1 MNHVKAAPGNGNNSG
16 QSRGQNAPV
25 TAANGTYYSEARCN
39 PDDLLALLERETQLA
54 DVPHATRIIH
64 NVPIYSGD
72 AVRQILAQEDA
83 GRATARQHLMAEW
96 AQVMLHG
103 AGVLVIEGAY
113 EDMAVIDAATGAYGA
128 IIADEKAA
136 NGTAADHFA
145 KAGANDRIWNSAQK
159 LCLRAPYIFARY
171 FGNPVIDMVCEAWL
185 GPCYQMTAQ
194 VNLVRPG
201 GRAQQVHRD
210 YHLGFQTAD
219 MCAKFPAH
227 VHHLSPVLTLQ
238 GAVAHCDM
246 PLESGPTLLLP
257 YSQLYREGYMAWRRQ
272 DFRDLFNA
280 RHVQLPLRKGDALFF
295 NPALFHAAGSNSSQD
310 IQRMA
315 NLLQV
320 SSAYGRAMESLDR
333 VAMCKAMYPVIQD
346 LAGDGGLSPAEQSA
360 AIAACAEGYSF
371 PTNLDTDPPVGGLAP
386 ETQNQL
392 FHRALDAGMTPDQFN
407 AALDTLMARQVP

>member
-1 MNHVKAAPGNGNNSG
+1 MTGRQKAGLGTG
-16 QSRGQNAPV
+16 YYRE
-25 TAANGTYYSEARCN
+25 AACST
-39 PDDLLALLERETQLA
+39 DDLLPLINRETRA
-54 DVPHATRIIH
+54 DDVPHACEILR
-64 NVPIYSGD
+64 NVPVYDGD
-72 AVRQILAQEDA
+72 VLRHIMTRPDQRQAV
-83 GRATARQHLMAEW
+83 MAEW
-96 AQVMLHG
+96 ARVMLDG
-103 AGVLVIEGAY
+103 AGVLVIKAAY
-113 EDMAVIDAATGAYGA
+113 ADCSILDDATRSYMD

-159 LCLRAPYIFARY
+159 LCLRAPDVFARY
-171 FGNPVIDMVCEAWL
+171 FGNPLIDMVCEAWL

-201 GRAQQVHRD
+201 GQAQQMHRD
-210 YHLGFQTAD
+210 YHLGFQTAE
-219 MCAKFPAH
+219 MCTKFPAH

-257 YSQLYREGYMAWRRQ
+257 FSQLYREGYMAWRRQ
-272 DFRDLFNA
+272 DFRDLFDA
-280 RHVQLPLRKGDALFF
+280 RHVQLPLAKGDALFF
-295 NPALFHAAGSNSSQD
+295 NPALFHAAGSNSSQN

-320 SSAYGRAMESLDR
+320 SSAYGRAMESLSR
-333 VAMCKAMYPVIQD
+333 IAMCKAVYPVIC
-346 LAGDGGLSPAEQSA
+346 AMRGRGAMTEAEQAA

-392 FHRALDAGMTPDQFN
+392 FHRALGDGLTADQFN
-407 AALDTLMARQVP
+407 SALDALCGRQMP

>member
-1 MNHVKAAPGNGNNSG
+1 MSSRQPKQNTQPDLYSYPLTGRQKAGLG
-16 QSRGQNAPV
+16 
-25 TAANGTYYSEARCN
+25 AAYYSEAACST
-39 PDDLLALLERETQLA
+39 DDLLPLINRETRA
-54 DVPHATRIIH
+54 EDAPHACEILR
-64 NVPIYSGD
+64 NVPVYDGD
-72 AVRQILAQEDA
+72 VLRHIMTRPDQRQAV
-83 GRATARQHLMAEW
+83 MAEW
-96 AQVMLHG
+96 ARVMLDG
-103 AGVLVIEGAY
+103 AGVLVIKAAY
-113 EDMAVIDAATGAYGA
+113 ADCSILDDATRTYLD

-159 LCLRAPYIFARY
+159 LCLRAPDVFARY
-171 FGNPVIDMVCEAWL
+171 FGNPLIDMVCEAWL

-194 VNLVRPG
+194 LNLVRPG
-201 GRAQQVHRD
+201 GQAQQVHRD
-210 YHLGFQTAD
+210 YHLGFQTAE
-219 MCAKFPAH
+219 MCEKFPAH

-257 YSQLYREGYMAWRRQ
+257 FSQLYREGYMAWRRQ
-272 DFRDLFNA
+272 DFRDLFDA
-280 RHVQLPLRKGDALFF
+280 RHVQLPLAKGDALFF
-295 NPALFHAAGSNSSQD
+295 NPALFHAAGSNSSQN

-333 VAMCKAMYPVIQD
+333 IAMCKAVYPVLRAMQ
-346 LAGDGGLSPAEQSA
+346 AGGTMTETEQAA

-392 FHRALDAGMTPDQFN
+392 FHRALGDGLTADQFN
-407 AALDTLMARQVP
+407 SALDALCGRQMS

>member
-1 MNHVKAAPGNGNNSG
+1 MP
-16 QSRGQNAPV
+16 SRQPKSNTYPELHSYPV
-25 TAANGTYYSEARCN
+25 TGREEAAHGAGYYREAACST
-39 PDDLLALLERETQLA
+39 DDLLPFINRETRA
-54 DVPHATRIIH
+54 EDVPHAREILR
-64 NVPIYSGD
+64 NVPVYDGD
-72 AVRQILAQEDA
+72 ALRQIMTRQDQR
-83 GRATARQHLMAEW
+83 RAVMAEW
-96 AQVMLHG
+96 ARVMLGG
-103 AGVLVIEGAY
+103 AGVLVIKAAY
-113 EDMAVIDAATGAYGA
+113 ADCSVLDDATRTYLD

-159 LCLRAPYIFARY
+159 LCLCAPDVFARY

-201 GRAQQVHRD
+201 GQAQQVHRD
-210 YHLGFQTAD
+210 YHLGFQTAE
-219 MCAKFPAH
+219 MCEKFPAH

-257 YSQLYREGYMAWRRQ
+257 FSQLYREGYMAWRRQ
-272 DFRDLFNA
+272 DFRNLFHA
-280 RHVQLPLRKGDALFF
+280 RHVQLPLVKGDALFF
-295 NPALFHAAGSNSSQD
+295 NPALFHAAGRNSSQN

-333 VAMCKAMYPVIQD
+333 IAMCKAVYPVLRAMQ
-346 LAGDGGLSPAEQSA
+346 ARGTMTEAEQAA

-392 FHRALDAGMTPDQFN
+392 FHRALGDGLTADQFN
-407 AALDTLMARQVP
+407 SALDALCGRQMP